1 MSPSP
6 WCWRLQAVVAVGIG
20 LHFLTQRRCLQVVLV
35 VAADDGVMPQTKEAL
50 AHARHSG
57 CPIVVAL
64 TKCDVAMVSLQQQ
77 AREHA
82 NSIKLLVLCGPWPLG
97 HIEVCPLPFRL
108 ALAEGLPVPGDK
120 QIPCHCLSPG
130 AEE

>member
-1 MSPSP
+1 M
-6 WCWRLQAVVAVGIG
+6 
-20 LHFLTQRRCLQVVLV
+20 

-77 AREHA
+77 AYQHT
-82 NSIKLLVLCGPWPLG
+82 NSIKPWMSCWLWPLG
-97 HIEVCPLPFRL
+97 KH
-108 ALAEGLPVPGDK
+108 
-120 QIPCHCLSPG
+120 
-130 AEE
+130 

>member
-1 MSPSP
+1 M
-6 WCWRLQAVVAVGIG
+6 
-20 LHFLTQRRCLQVVLV
+20 

-77 AREHA
+77 ACEHV
-82 NSIKLLVLCGPWPLG
+82 NSGSALDAVLAMGLRAASRCAHCHLG
-97 HIEVCPLPFRL
+97 LHRQGICLSAHGSGV
-108 ALAEGLPVPGDK
+108 LPVPGDT
-120 QIPCHCLSPG
+120 QVPCQCMSQKTGVQCIRLMRDTG
-130 AEE
+130 